1 MIRISL
7 HDLSWRRRRYVIV
20 VVVASLAFGLALTMT
35 GVIHQLEREGRT
47 TVDLFDADHW
57 IVADGVSGPFTGSQ
71 LIDRAAGTETAV
83 RSGAD
88 AASPLLI
95 GRTAIGDLDVNV
107 VGYDPD
113 SPMLPERI
121 LAARAG
127 ADDPDGAIVD
137 ESLDRAVGESIELG
151 GRDLPVVAQVRGTAF
166 FFSAPTV
173 FLPIGTVQ
181 GLLFA
186 GQDVASAIVIRGD
199 VSDIGSDTD
208 LAEAGPGFD
217 VLSNDEV
224 RADFQRVLKS
234 TTDTIGMVN
243 ILLWLMAA
251 GIVAAIVF
259 VSVLERTR
267 DFATL
272 KAMGAPDRSLLGG
285 LVVQSTVIS
294 IASAAASIAISRAIS
309 PTFSFPVSVPG
320 SAYAQLLVTAM
331 LVGVVASLAGVRKIT
346 RIDPALAFGGAS

>member
-1 MIRISL
+1 MIAISL
-7 HDLSWRRRRYVIV
+7 RDLQWRRRRYVIV

-35 GVIHQLEREGRT
+35 GVINQLQQEGRM
-47 TVDLFDADHW
+47 TVALFDADRW

-71 LIDRAAGTETAV
+71 LIDRAAGQEAAV
-83 RSGAD
+83 DAGAV

-95 GRTAIGDLDVNV
+95 GRTTIDDLDVNI
-107 VGYDPD
+107 VGYDPL
-113 SPMLPERI
+113 SPMLPETVI
-121 LAARAG
+121 DARAG
-127 ADDPDGAIVD
+127 ADDPDGAIAD
-137 ESLDRAVGESIELG
+137 ETLDRAVGETIVLG
-151 GRDLPVVAQVRGTAF
+151 GTVLPIVAQVRGTAF

-173 FLPIGTVQ
+173 FLPIETVQ
-181 GLLFA
+181 ELLFA
-186 GQDVASAIVIRGD
+186 GQDVASTIVVRDDLSRVADELGPRD
-199 VSDIGSDTD
+199 V
-208 LAEAGPGFD
+208 GPGFN
-217 VLSNDEV
+217 VLSNDDV
-224 RADFQRVLKS
+224 RADFQRVLRS
-234 TTDTIGMVN
+234 TTDTIGMIN

-272 KAMGAPDRSLLGG
+272 KAMGARDRSLLAG
-285 LVVQSTVIS
+285 LVAQATVIS

-320 SAYAQLLVTAM
+320 HAYAQLLATAVA
-331 LVGVVASLAGVRKIT
+331 VGVVASLAGIRKIT